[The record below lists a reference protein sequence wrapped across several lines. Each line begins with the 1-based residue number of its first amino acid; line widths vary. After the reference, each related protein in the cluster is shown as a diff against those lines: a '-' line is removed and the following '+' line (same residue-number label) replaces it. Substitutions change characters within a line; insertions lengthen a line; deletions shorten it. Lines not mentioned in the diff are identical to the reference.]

1 MVVGVSSIGLPSSVR
16 KLPGKPSTVPM
27 VAKDK
32 RAGFSSGRALF
43 VAQPAA
49 STNKTEAARRRFRVT
64 VNYPCW
70 PNARI
75 KPCREA
81 ASA

>member
-27 VAKDK
+27 IAKDK
-32 RAGFSSGRALF
+32 RAGFSSGRAFF
-43 VAQPAA
+43 VPQPAA
-49 STNKTEAARRRFRVT
+49 SANKTEAARQSFRVT

-70 PNARI
+70 PNALCLSF
-75 KPCREA
+75 PLA
-81 ASA
+81 